1 MPTDEFKPLL
11 DRDQAQRAAAQL
23 IELACPLLRA
33 RRDFVALAADFAE
46 NCILE
51 SPAFG
56 KLFGRAAVEK
66 SYRQMFA
73 AFPDASLQAA
83 EPVISGDQAAVPMT
97 LFGTDT
103 GGFLGQSPTG
113 RQFRFFM
120 VALFVLDDQGIT
132 HERRVYDVNGLLL
145 QLATEPG
152 AAVETAQAYRATLER
167 VRQEHDLM
175 IAAEVQRAL
184 LPERQHVGADFEIAG
199 ASVPCRAIG
208 GDFFDYFQ
216 SSSGAFGFALG
227 DVAGKGPPAALLAA
241 QLQGILA
248 TQSYTEGA
256 SSETLTRANK
266 VLMRRA
272 VEARFVT
279 VLYGVLSCDG
289 RVTYCNAGHNPPF
302 LVGRRGV
309 QRLEKG
315 GLILGAFREAS
326 YEEDTVSL
334 HPGDLLV
341 VFSDGVTDAR
351 NAAGAEFGEERL
363 LACVKANRALAPA
376 ALLEY
381 LLATVAEFTLGAEPF
396 DDRTALV
403 LRYNGV

>member
-1 MPTDEFKPLL
+1 MTADEI
-11 DRDQAQRAAAQL
+11 RALFTRRREAW
-23 IELACPLLRA
+23 A
-33 RRDFVALAADFAE
+33 RRDSVALAADFAE
-46 NCILE
+46 NCVLE

-56 KLFGRAAVEK
+56 KLFGRTAVEK

-73 AFPDASLQAA
+73 TFPDASLQAA

-120 VALFVLDDQGIT
+120 VALFVLDDQGRIT

-145 QLATEPG
+145 QLATDRG
-152 AAVETAQAYRATLER
+152 VVAETSQVYRATLDR
-167 VRQEHDLM
+167 VRQEHDLT

-184 LPERQHVGADFEIAG
+184 LPERQHTGTGFDIAA
-199 ASVPCRAIG
+199 ASIPCRAIG
-208 GDFFDYFQ
+208 GDFFDYFHFP
-216 SSSGAFGFALG
+216 SGAFGFAFG

-248 TQSYTEGA
+248 TQSYSEGTP
-256 SSETLTRANK
+256 SETLARANQ

-272 VEARFVT
+272 VEARFAT
-279 VLYGVLSCDG
+279 VLYGVFSRDG

-309 QRLEKG
+309 RRLETG

-326 YEEDTVSL
+326 YEDEAVSL
-334 HPGDLLV
+334 QPDDLLV
-341 VFSDGVTDAR
+341 VFSDGVTEAR

-363 LACVKANRALAPA
+363 LACVKANRGLTPA

-381 LLATVAEFTLGAEPF
+381 LFATVDEFTVGAEPF
-396 DDRTALV
+396 DDRTGLV